1 MMLPAISIWQKGK
14 FLRHLRNWIQKCYRK
29 RPLEWKLL
37 RFFAESEAEWRVHSN
52 AWHKCVSLL
61 EMFAQVPVASY
72 RLRGFRCIW
81 VEMTGSRKSTSLGEF
96 GKLSFF
102 KFTTL
107 LNHKLHKGFEKNL
120 FPATE
125 TEAGKTIQILKKD
138 FFSMYH
144 IRTNTLTD
152 TVVQKFL
159 SNFLSGNNL
168 LLISITASS
177 LLMAF

>member
-1 MMLPAISIWQKGK
+1 MMLPAISIWQNGK

-102 KFTTL
+102 QIYYFIKPQIAQGIWEEPFPC
-107 LNHKLHKGFEKNL
+107 NRNWSRKNDTD
-120 FPATE
+120 F
-125 TEAGKTIQILKKD
+125 KKR
-138 FFSMYH
+138 FFLDVSYKDKYFN
-144 IRTNTLTD
+144 RYCCP
-152 TVVQKFL
+152 K
-159 SNFLSGNNL
+159 
-168 LLISITASS
+168 ISQQFSVR
-177 LLMAF
+177 